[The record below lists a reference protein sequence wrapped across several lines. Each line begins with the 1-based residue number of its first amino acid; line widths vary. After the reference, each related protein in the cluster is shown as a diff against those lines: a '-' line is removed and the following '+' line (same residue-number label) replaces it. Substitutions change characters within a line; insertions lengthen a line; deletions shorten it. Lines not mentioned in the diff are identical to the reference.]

1 MRVINRLAALIGEK
15 QARENRV
22 INVMT
27 LAEEAGVTRQT
38 VASWLSGEVRRFD
51 EPVIVA
57 FCKYFS
63 TEDKKC
69 NIGDLLYIEWDN
81 PKSSQN

>member
-1 MRVINRLAALIGEK
+1 MRVLNRLASLIGEK

-22 INVMT
+22 INAVT

-38 VASWLSGEVRRFD
+38 ISNWLNGEVRRFD
-51 EPVIVA
+51 ESVIVA

-63 TEDKKC
+63 TEEKKC
-69 NIGDLLYIEWDN
+69 NIGDLLYVEWDSE
-81 PKSSQN
+81 KSSQN